1 MVLRSLDPL
10 DKHTK
15 TRYEA
20 VLVAAARARQIN
32 SEKIA
37 AEERGDEDA
46 ARLKKI
52 KVTSFALNE
61 LLDGEIDFERIIED

>member
-1 MVLRSLDPL
+1 MVLRSLEPL
-10 DKHTK
+10 DDKTR

-37 AEERGDEDA
+37 AEERGDEEA

-52 KVTSFALNE
+52 KVTSHALNE
-61 LLDGEIDFERIIED
+61 LLDGKIDFERVED

>member
-1 MVLRSLDPL
+1 MVLRALDPL
-10 DKHTK
+10 DGYTK

-46 ARLKKI
+46 VRLKKI
-52 KVTSFALNE
+52 KVTSHALNE
-61 LLDGEIDFERIIED
+61 LLDGEIEFERVEE

>member
-1 MVLRSLDPL
+1 MVLRSLDSL
-10 DKHTK
+10 DKYTK

-20 VLVAAARARQIN
+20 VLVAAARARQMN

-46 ARLKKI
+46 VRLKKI
-52 KVTSFALNE
+52 KVTSQALGE
-61 LLDGEIDFERIIED
+61 LLDGKIDFERVEE